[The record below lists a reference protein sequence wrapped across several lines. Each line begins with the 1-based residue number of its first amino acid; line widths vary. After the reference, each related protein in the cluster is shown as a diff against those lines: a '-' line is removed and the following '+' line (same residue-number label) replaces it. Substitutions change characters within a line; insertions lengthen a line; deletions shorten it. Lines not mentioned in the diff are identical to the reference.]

1 MKLGMLCAGIG
12 LLLAGTGV
20 AHADDAAELARMR
33 RELDDIRTNYETRI
47 RALEARI
54 ERLQAASA
62 PAQPTQASPQPAQAI
77 AQPTPVPSPPVSL
90 QPQPV
95 PAAAPPPTAA
105 AAARPASRPTG
116 ENAFNPAIS
125 LILSGLY
132 TRTSLDPGTY
142 SITGFPMPADAE
154 IGPGERSFS
163 LAETELG
170 LSGNIDPYLRGVL
183 RLAIAPDNSVG
194 VEEAYIQTLSLSHGF
209 TARAGRFLSGIGY
222 LNERHPHTWDFV
234 DSPLAYQAFLG
245 SQYGDDGLQLR
256 WLAPTDTFVEL
267 GAEVGRGHAYPGTGP
282 RGNGAGST
290 AVYAHLGGDI
300 GFSHSWRAGLSLLQ
314 TSPRDQVT
322 VVPGEGDE
330 PVSSSFS
337 GRNRVAIADFV
348 WKWAPDGNPSRR
360 NFKLQGE
367 YLRRQ
372 QSGDVVYALDGPATP
387 LDFSGS
393 DSGWYLQG
401 VYQFMP
407 RWRVGLRAEQL
418 AGGGRSFEG
427 SGIRVA
433 GPDYS
438 PSRASLM
445 VDFSPSEFS
454 RFRVQL
460 TRDRSREGAADNQL
474 FLQYQTSLGAH
485 GAHQF

>member
-1 MKLGMLCAGIG
+1 MRGRPSCVGIVLALAATG
-12 LLLAGTGV
+12 L

-33 RELDDIRTNYETRI
+33 RELDEIRTTYEARI

-54 ERLQAASA
+54 ERLQTASETPRPAAVAPQPNSLPSQPVSA
-62 PAQPTQASPQPAQAI
+62 PSQPA
-77 AQPTPVPSPPVSL
+77 
-90 QPQPV
+90 
-95 PAAAPPPTAA
+95 PAAAAQ
-105 AAARPASRPTG
+105 PAPRSTG
-116 ENAFNPAIS
+116 DNAFNPAIS
-125 LILSGLY
+125 LILSGRY
-132 TRTSLDPGTY
+132 TRTSLDPGNY
-142 SITGFPMPADAE
+142 AITGFPMPADAE
-154 IGPGERSFS
+154 AGPGERSFS

-170 LSGNIDPYLRGVL
+170 ISGNIDPYLRGAL
-183 RLAIAPDNSVG
+183 RLSIAPDNSVG
-194 VEEAYIQTLSLSHGF
+194 IEEAYIQTLSLSRGF
-209 TARAGRFLSGIGY
+209 TAKAGRFLSGIGY
-222 LNERHPHTWDFV
+222 LNERHAHTWDFV
-234 DSPLAYQAFLG
+234 DSPLAYQVFLG
-245 SQYGDDGLQLR
+245 SQYGDDGLQFR
-256 WLAPTDTFVEL
+256 WLAPSDTFVEF

-290 AVYAHLGGDI
+290 AVYAHLGGDV
-300 GFSHSWRAGLSLLQ
+300 GYSHSWRAGLSLLQ
-314 TSPRDQVT
+314 TSTRDQVT
-322 VVPGEGDE
+322 TGSGDDGE
-330 PVSSSFS
+330 PVSNSFS

-372 QSGDVVYALDGPATP
+372 QSGELVYSLDGPAIP
-387 LDFSGS
+387 ADFGAS
-393 DSGWYLQG
+393 DWGWYLQG

-407 RWRVGLRAEQL
+407 RWRAGLRAERL
-418 AGGGRSFEG
+418 AGGARTFGG
-427 SGIRVA
+427 SGIRVT

-445 VDFSPSEFS
+445 IDFSPSEFS